1 MSLTAIGRFGARRP
15 GALARRA
22 TMALILGSF
31 VVLAGCRGSDDVT
44 GSISAAPTAL
54 PTGDAELRAYA
65 DTWSKRYEANPGEK
79 AASINYAR
87 ALRALTRYSQ
97 AVAVM
102 QSAAV
107 KAPKDFEVLGAYGK
121 ALADAGQLQQAAD
134 VLSRS
139 YAPEAPNWS
148 NMSAQ
153 GVVADQLGDHAQ
165 AQDFYRNALKIA
177 PNEPTVLSNLG
188 LSYALTKQLPL
199 AETTL
204 RRAVA
209 QPSADRRVRDNL
221 ALVLSLEGKFADAQ
235 KISEGDMTPEAAAAN
250 VAAIRQMIAQS
261 NSWREI
267 EQSDAKRRSKPKK
280 DAPDSAPPPMSIAPS
295 G

>member
-1 MSLTAIGRFGARRP
+1 MSLTAIGRFGATRP
-15 GALARRA
+15 GALARSV

-44 GSISAAPTAL
+44 GSIAGTPTAL
-54 PTGDAELRAYA
+54 PAGDADLRAYA

-79 AASINYAR
+79 VASMNYAR

-102 QSAAV
+102 QTAAV
-107 KAPKDFEVLGAYGK
+107 KEPKDFDILGAYGK

-139 YAPEAPNWS
+139 YAAENPNWS
-148 NMSAQ
+148 IMSAQ
-153 GVVADQLGDHAQ
+153 GTVADQLGDHAQ
-165 AQDFYRNALKIA
+165 AQDFYRSALKIA
-177 PNEPTVLSNLG
+177 PNEPTILSNLG

-235 KISEGDMTPEAAAAN
+235 KISEGDMSPEAAAAN

-267 EQSDAKRRSKPKK
+267 EQTDAKRRSKPKK
-280 DAPDSAPPPMSIAPS
+280 DAPDTAPMSIAPS

>member
-15 GALARRA
+15 RALARRA
-22 TMALILGSF
+22 TIALIFGSF

-44 GSISAAPTAL
+44 GSIGGSPTAL
-54 PTGDAELRAYA
+54 PTTDAELRAYA

-79 AASINYAR
+79 VASINYAR

-102 QSAAV
+102 ETAAV
-107 KAPKDFEVLGAYGK
+107 KAPKDFEILGAYGK

-139 YAPEAPNWS
+139 YAPEAPNS
-148 NMSAQ
+148 SYMSTQ

-165 AQDFYRNALKIA
+165 AQDFYRSALKIA
-177 PNEPTVLSNLG
+177 PNEPSILSNLG

-280 DAPDSAPPPMSIAPS
+280 DAPDSAPAPMSIAPS

>member
-1 MSLTAIGRFGARRP
+1 LTPSVAVGEP
-15 GALARRA
+15 GAGRLAGRRKL
-22 TMALILGSF
+22 ALTLALAFLVALG
-31 VVLAGCRGSDDVT
+31 GCRGSDDVT
-44 GSISAAPTAL
+44 GSISGPSTAL
-54 PTGDAELRAYA
+54 PASDEQLRAYA
-65 DTWSKRYEANPGEK
+65 EEWSKRYDADPGEK
-79 AASINYAR
+79 VASINYAR

-107 KAPKDFEVLGAYGK
+107 KAPRDFDILGAYGK
-121 ALADAGQLQQAAD
+121 ALADAGQLPQAAD

-139 YAPEAPNWS
+139 YAPEDPNWS

-165 AQDFYRNALKIA
+165 AQDLYRNALKIA
-177 PNEPTVLSNLG
+177 PNEPSVLCNLG
-188 LSYALTKQLPL
+188 LSYALTKNLPL
-199 AETTL
+199 AEQTL
-204 RRAVA
+204 RQAAA
-209 QPSADRRVRDNL
+209 QAAADRRVRDNL
-221 ALVLSLEGKFADAQ
+221 ALILALEGKFEEAQ
-235 KISEGDMTPEAAAAN
+235 KISERDMSPEAAAAN

-267 EQSDAKRRSKPKK
+267 QQTDATRRQKK
-280 DAPDSAPPPMSIAPS
+280 DAPAQTPTPIHPA